1 MKFVPRVIKRPYGT
15 LRFPATYSAINRR
28 ATLSHSYGMRKQA
41 RHPLP
46 THSLRRKILFARS
59 VSAHL
64 KDHALERPSA
74 CIAPSPLPPPPAGGR
89 LISVVSGCYNE
100 EENVRECYEQVKKVF
115 QEIGRYRYEHI
126 FIDNA
131 SKDGTVGILR
141 EIAAKDKNVKVILN
155 ARNFG
160 HIRSPHHAMVH
171 ARGDA
176 VISVVSDLQD
186 PPELIKEFIR
196 KWEEGFLIVI
206 AIKADSEE
214 SPLFFA
220 IRKLYYEIVSRL
232 AEIELNKN
240 ATGFGLYD
248 RRFMDVLKELDDP
261 YPYFR
266 GLVSEIGFPAA
277 KIMYVQPAR
286 KRGITNNNFYSLYD
300 MAMLGITNHSKV
312 PLRIATMIGFA
323 LSGLSLLVAL
333 GYIILK
339 IIFWQQFE
347 LGLAPLVVGMFFFG
361 SVQLFFIGILGEY
374 IGAIHTQVLKR
385 PHVVELERIN
395 F

>member
-1 MKFVPRVIKRPYGT
+1 M
-15 LRFPATYSAINRR
+15 
-28 ATLSHSYGMRKQA
+28 
-41 RHPLP
+41 
-46 THSLRRKILFARS
+46 
-59 VSAHL
+59 
-64 KDHALERPSA
+64 ERPSA
-74 CIAPSPLPPPPAGGR
+74 CLAPPSLPARPAGKK

-100 EENVRECYEQVKKVF
+100 EENIRECYEQVKKIF

-131 SKDGTVGILR
+131 SKDGTVAILR
-141 EIAAKDKNVKVILN
+141 QIAAQDKNVKVIIN

-160 HIRSPHHAMVH
+160 HIRSGYHAILH

-186 PPELIKEFIR
+186 PPELIKEFIK
-196 KWEEGFLIVI
+196 KWEEGFQIVI
-206 AIKADSEE
+206 GVKADSEE

-220 IRKLYYEIVSRL
+220 IRKAYYELVSRL
-232 AEIELNKN
+232 AEIEVNKN

-248 RRFMDVLKELDDP
+248 RRFIDILMEIDDP

-277 KIMYVQPAR
+277 KIPYHQPAR
-286 KRGITNNNFYSLYD
+286 RRGVTSHNFYRLYD

-312 PLRIATMIGFA
+312 PLRLATMLGFA
-323 LSGLSLLVAL
+323 VSFLSLCVAL
-333 GYIILK
+333 AYLVFK
-339 IIFWQQFE
+339 LLYWDSFQ
-347 LGLAPLVVGMFFFG
+347 LGLAPLEVGLFFFG

-374 IGAIHTQVLKR
+374 IGAIHTQVQKR

-395 F
+395 FETETVKGFSSL

>member
-1 MKFVPRVIKRPYGT
+1 MLP
-15 LRFPATYSAINRR
+15 LNS
-28 ATLSHSYGMRKQA
+28 ATLA
-41 RHPLP
+41 
-46 THSLRRKILFARS
+46 T
-59 VSAHL
+59 
-64 KDHALERPSA
+64 
-74 CIAPSPLPPPPAGGR
+74 APADAAAPDPIMPDAPKATK

-100 EENVRECYEQVKKVF
+100 QDNIRECYERVKKVF
-115 QEIGRYRYEHI
+115 AEIGTCRYEHI

-131 SKDGTVGILR
+131 SKDDTRKILR
-141 EIAAKDKNVKVILN
+141 ELAEADPNVKVIFN

-160 HIRSPHHAMVH
+160 HIRSGYHAMLQ
-171 ARGDA
+171 AKGDA
-176 VISVVSDLQD
+176 VISLVSDLQD
-186 PPELIKEFIR
+186 PPELIKDLIA
-196 KWEEGFLIVI
+196 KWEEGFRVVV
-206 AIKADSEE
+206 AIKENSDE

-220 IRKLYYEIVSRL
+220 VRKAYYSLVTRL

-248 RRFMDVLKELDDP
+248 RRFMDVLRELDDP

-277 KIMYVQPAR
+277 KILYHQPVR

-312 PLRIATMIGFA
+312 PLRIATMIGFL
-323 LSGLSLLVAL
+323 LSAFSLLVAVVYV
-333 GYIILK
+333 GLK
-339 IIFWQQFE
+339 IAFWHDFE
-347 LGLAPLVVGMFFFG
+347 LGLAPLVVGLFFFG